1 MNPLFHSLADLV
13 DNFHWFVFELNHI
26 WNQEKMGPEPIL
38 KLLSLH
44 KFIQLQYILKL
55 VIKYLL

>member
-1 MNPLFHSLADLV
+1 
-13 DNFHWFVFELNHI
+13 
-26 WNQEKMGPEPIL
+26 MGPEPIL